1 MERPIL
7 SLALDITP
15 MPAPRPRTRAFL
27 VKGKPIVSVYNP
39 AEYTAWKK
47 ATADAIND
55 ELDLVLADLPPET
68 FPLRGPV
75 TVGLIVTVK
84 RPRTT
89 KLAHPKPD
97 VDNYAK
103 AVLDAMTQAQVWE
116 DDEQVA
122 FLAVQKK
129 WGDEDSIGI
138 EVRPG
143 VPA

>member
-1 MERPIL
+1 
-7 SLALDITP
+7 

-39 AEYTAWKK
+39 AEYSAWKK
-47 ATADAIND
+47 AAADAVND

-68 FPLRGPV
+68 FPLHGPV

-84 RPRTT
+84 RPKTT
-89 KLAHPKPD
+89 KLDHPKPD

-103 AVLDAMTQAQVWE
+103 SILDAMTQAKVWD

-138 EVRPG
+138 EVRQG